1 MYLVN
6 PNLVVNKIFRNNKE
20 NFVMKIKD
28 ALLQE
33 LIKKMLDEDLTKR
46 PSCDDPNHKIKR
58 IF

>member
-1 MYLVN
+1 
-6 PNLVVNKIFRNNKE
+6 
-20 NFVMKIKD
+20 MKIKD